1 MITSLQNP
9 LVKQMRKLHRA
20 KARQEQGLFLLE
32 GTHLL
37 QEAAAVSHPLETVCY
52 TPDWQAAHPDLGQRL
67 SQLAQRV
74 ELVSSDVVQAIA
86 TTVNPDGIV
95 ATAPRGVW
103 SPSLNSVRVGVV
115 LERLQDPGN
124 LGAIIR
130 TAAAVGADGL
140 WLSADSVELDNP
152 KVLRASAGQWFRLPM
167 QTSSDLK
174 ADLQNFQSQGVQLIA
189 TSPTATLT
197 FWQAD
202 FTRPSLILVG
212 NEGAGLSPD
221 LLALADCTVQIP
233 LAPAVE
239 SLNVSIA
246 AALILYEVRRQQQ
259 WSPSAKSPYSVS
271 VTAARQMPNTEV

>member
-9 LVKQMRKLHRA
+9 LVKQMRKLQRA

-37 QEAAAVSHPLETVCY
+37 QEACAVGHSLETVCY
-52 TPDWQAAHPDLGQRL
+52 TPDWQAAHPELEQRL
-67 SQLAQRV
+67 GQLAQRV
-74 ELVSSDVVQAIA
+74 ETVSLEVVQAIA

-95 ATAPRGVW
+95 ATAQR
-103 SPSLNSVRVGVV
+103 SVRSAAARPVQVGVA

-140 WLSADSVELDNP
+140 WLSQDSVELDNP

-167 QTSSDLK
+167 QTSPDLK
-174 ADLQNFQSQGVQLIA
+174 ADLQKLQSQGIQVIA
-189 TSPTATLT
+189 TSPTADLT
-197 FWQAD
+197 YWQAD
-202 FTRPSLILVG
+202 FTRPSLVLLG
-212 NEGAGLSPD
+212 NEGAGLSSD
-221 LLALADCTVQIP
+221 LLNLADCTVQIP

-259 WSPSAKSPYSVS
+259 WAP
-271 VTAARQMPNTEV
+271 